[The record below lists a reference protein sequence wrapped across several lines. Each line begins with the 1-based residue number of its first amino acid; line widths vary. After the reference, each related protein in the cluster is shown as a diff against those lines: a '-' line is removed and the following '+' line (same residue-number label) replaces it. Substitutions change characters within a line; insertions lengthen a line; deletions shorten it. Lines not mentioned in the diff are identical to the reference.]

1 MLIGPEHPSAD
12 PAVALGAS
20 SGSSVWSAMVRGRN
34 IKAGDVLVCES
45 EGTAAKGQVS
55 VCVCVCV
62 FVCVYTHP
70 HTQSLSLAHTHTH
83 THMFVHTHT
92 HTHTHISYPRISTMP
107 PTYFVNLRISH

>member
-45 EGTAAKGQVS
+45 EGTAAKGQVC
-55 VCVCVCV
+55 VCVCVCIC
-62 FVCVYTHP
+62 VCVHLPTH
-70 HTQSLSLAHTHTH
+70 TLSLSHTHTH
-83 THMFVHTHT
+83 TCSYTHTHT
-92 HTHTHISYPRISTMP
+92 HTHTHMYPCISTMP